1 MHTATLTNPKSTKEN
16 TNLCSREA
24 KKRRPRRAHGA
35 AASATAAA
43 PLLAHLIAAQAGT
56 RSPLARTGGKP
67 EGAEAEAVVTG
78 GEEGGEWGAF
88 GRERAVGWKKRGG
101 GGKSSRRRWWRRE
114 GKEAARRRPHN

>member
-78 GEEGGEWGAF
+78 GEEAGGAF
-88 GRERAVGWKKRGG
+88 GRKETR
-101 GGKSSRRRWWRRE
+101 SRLGEGRWRRQ
-114 GKEAARRRPHN
+114 N